1 MLVGYFEIG
10 SLCSSFNEPVIT
22 PIIREFLNAE
32 RPAWRPAGH
41 RILAPQCPIPWC
53 RKKTQRN
60 NIGKG
65 FIIMTGLHMKINN
78 SNGNIHNQEKSWVDI
93 DDGMSVGYTYMPDC
107 P

>member
-1 MLVGYFEIG
+1 MVPE
-10 SLCSSFNEPVIT
+10 
-22 PIIREFLNAE
+22 
-32 RPAWRPAGH
+32 
-41 RILAPQCPIPWC
+41 
-53 RKKTQRN
+53 KTQRN